1 MNRKIYNEYVTIL
14 ESELVPALGCTEPIA
29 LAYAAAKAK
38 EVLGKMPD
46 HITMRCSGNIIKN
59 VKGVKV
65 PNSGG
70 MKGVEAAAVLG
81 ITGGDPSQALE
92 VLEHVTDR
100 EIDEAE
106 KLLKAG
112 FCDCVLKDDVANLYI
127 EAYAVCK
134 KTEKS
139 EALVVIEDEHTNIT
153 HIEKDGQVLFHKE
166 KKEYCQ
172 EREKT
177 PDKSLLNLEDIITFA
192 NEVQITDVEKVLGRQ
207 IKYNTRIAEEGLRNP
222 WGAQVGRVVL
232 EEFGED
238 VKWRA
243 VAKASAGSDAR
254 MSGCALP
261 VIINSG
267 SGNQGMTCSLPVI
280 EFGKELK
287 KSKEEIYRALCVS
300 NLVALNQKK
309 YIGSLSA
316 YCGAVCAAA
325 GAGAGITYLCG
336 GTLEQI
342 ENTVVNTI
350 ADAGGI
356 VCDGAKP
363 SCAAKISTAL
373 QAAILSHKMAMRGLT
388 FARGEGLVMDCPED
402 TIKAVGY
409 VGYFRR
415 LAMSVVIIGGHDRMV
430 CQYKQICKQ
439 FKCKAKVFTQMSAA
453 MSKQIG
459 SPDLI
464 VLFTN
469 TVSHKMVRCA
479 VEEAGRCNA
488 EVVRCHTSSKNALEE
503 ILGNICVQG

>member
-70 MKGVEAAAVLG
+70 MKDVEAAAVLG

-409 VGYFRR
+409 VGR
-415 LAMSVVIIGGHDRMV
+415 AGM
-430 CQYKQICKQ
+430 KQTD
-439 FKCKAKVFTQMSAA
+439 V
-453 MSKQIG
+453 
-459 SPDLI
+459 
-464 VLFTN
+464 
-469 TVSHKMVRCA
+469 
-479 VEEAGRCNA
+479 
-488 EVVRCHTSSKNALEE
+488 E
-503 ILGNICVQG
+503 ILNLMIGKTKLEDIDK

>member
-134 KTEKS
+134 KKEKS

-409 VGYFRR
+409 VGR
-415 LAMSVVIIGGHDRMV
+415 AGM
-430 CQYKQICKQ
+430 KQTD
-439 FKCKAKVFTQMSAA
+439 V
-453 MSKQIG
+453 
-459 SPDLI
+459 
-464 VLFTN
+464 
-469 TVSHKMVRCA
+469 
-479 VEEAGRCNA
+479 
-488 EVVRCHTSSKNALEE
+488 E
-503 ILGNICVQG
+503 ILNLMIGKTKLEDIDK

>member
-243 VAKASAGSDAR
+243 VAKASADSDAR

-409 VGYFRR
+409 VGR
-415 LAMSVVIIGGHDRMV
+415 AGM
-430 CQYKQICKQ
+430 KQTD
-439 FKCKAKVFTQMSAA
+439 V
-453 MSKQIG
+453 
-459 SPDLI
+459 
-464 VLFTN
+464 
-469 TVSHKMVRCA
+469 
-479 VEEAGRCNA
+479 
-488 EVVRCHTSSKNALEE
+488 E
-503 ILGNICVQG
+503 ILNLMIGKTKLEDIDK

>member
-373 QAAILSHKMAMRGLT
+373 QAAILSHKMAVRGLT

-409 VGYFRR
+409 VGR
-415 LAMSVVIIGGHDRMV
+415 AGM
-430 CQYKQICKQ
+430 KQTD
-439 FKCKAKVFTQMSAA
+439 V
-453 MSKQIG
+453 
-459 SPDLI
+459 
-464 VLFTN
+464 
-469 TVSHKMVRCA
+469 
-479 VEEAGRCNA
+479 
-488 EVVRCHTSSKNALEE
+488 E
-503 ILGNICVQG
+503 ILNLMIGKTKLEDIDK

>member
-100 EIDEAE
+100 EIDDAE

-409 VGYFRR
+409 VGR
-415 LAMSVVIIGGHDRMV
+415 AGM
-430 CQYKQICKQ
+430 KQTD
-439 FKCKAKVFTQMSAA
+439 V
-453 MSKQIG
+453 
-459 SPDLI
+459 
-464 VLFTN
+464 
-469 TVSHKMVRCA
+469 
-479 VEEAGRCNA
+479 
-488 EVVRCHTSSKNALEE
+488 E
-503 ILGNICVQG
+503 ILNLMIGKTKLEDIDK

>member
-267 SGNQGMTCSLPVI
+267 SGNQGMTCSLPGS

-325 GAGAGITYLCG
+325 GAGAGITYLGG

-409 VGYFRR
+409 VGR
-415 LAMSVVIIGGHDRMV
+415 AGM
-430 CQYKQICKQ
+430 KQTD
-439 FKCKAKVFTQMSAA
+439 V
-453 MSKQIG
+453 
-459 SPDLI
+459 
-464 VLFTN
+464 
-469 TVSHKMVRCA
+469 
-479 VEEAGRCNA
+479 
-488 EVVRCHTSSKNALEE
+488 E
-503 ILGNICVQG
+503 ILNLMIGKTKLEDIDK

>member
-14 ESELVPALGCTEPIA
+14 ESELVPALGCTKPIA

-409 VGYFRR
+409 VGR
-415 LAMSVVIIGGHDRMV
+415 AGM
-430 CQYKQICKQ
+430 KQTD
-439 FKCKAKVFTQMSAA
+439 V
-453 MSKQIG
+453 
-459 SPDLI
+459 
-464 VLFTN
+464 
-469 TVSHKMVRCA
+469 
-479 VEEAGRCNA
+479 
-488 EVVRCHTSSKNALEE
+488 E
-503 ILGNICVQG
+503 ILNLMIGKTKLEDIDK

>member
-70 MKGVEAAAVLG
+70 MKGVEAAAVLR

-409 VGYFRR
+409 VGR
-415 LAMSVVIIGGHDRMV
+415 AGM
-430 CQYKQICKQ
+430 KQTD
-439 FKCKAKVFTQMSAA
+439 V
-453 MSKQIG
+453 
-459 SPDLI
+459 
-464 VLFTN
+464 
-469 TVSHKMVRCA
+469 
-479 VEEAGRCNA
+479 
-488 EVVRCHTSSKNALEE
+488 E
-503 ILGNICVQG
+503 ILNLMIGKTKLEDIDK

>member
-1 MNRKIYNEYVTIL
+1 MDRKIYNEYVTIL

-409 VGYFRR
+409 VGR
-415 LAMSVVIIGGHDRMV
+415 AGM
-430 CQYKQICKQ
+430 KQTD
-439 FKCKAKVFTQMSAA
+439 V
-453 MSKQIG
+453 
-459 SPDLI
+459 
-464 VLFTN
+464 
-469 TVSHKMVRCA
+469 
-479 VEEAGRCNA
+479 
-488 EVVRCHTSSKNALEE
+488 E
-503 ILGNICVQG
+503 ILNLMIGKTKLEDIDK

>member
-373 QAAILSHKMAMRGLT
+373 QAAILSHEMAMRGLT

-409 VGYFRR
+409 VGR
-415 LAMSVVIIGGHDRMV
+415 AGM
-430 CQYKQICKQ
+430 KQTD
-439 FKCKAKVFTQMSAA
+439 V
-453 MSKQIG
+453 
-459 SPDLI
+459 
-464 VLFTN
+464 
-469 TVSHKMVRCA
+469 
-479 VEEAGRCNA
+479 
-488 EVVRCHTSSKNALEE
+488 E
-503 ILGNICVQG
+503 ILNLMIGKTKLEDIDK

>member
-29 LAYAAAKAK
+29 LAYAAARAK

-402 TIKAVGY
+402 SIKAVGY
-409 VGYFRR
+409 VGR
-415 LAMSVVIIGGHDRMV
+415 AGM
-430 CQYKQICKQ
+430 KQTD
-439 FKCKAKVFTQMSAA
+439 V
-453 MSKQIG
+453 
-459 SPDLI
+459 
-464 VLFTN
+464 
-469 TVSHKMVRCA
+469 
-479 VEEAGRCNA
+479 
-488 EVVRCHTSSKNALEE
+488 E
-503 ILGNICVQG
+503 ILNLMIGKTKLEDIDK

>member
-59 VKGVKV
+59 V
-65 PNSGG
+65 
-70 MKGVEAAAVLG
+70 KGVEAAAVLG

-409 VGYFRR
+409 VGR
-415 LAMSVVIIGGHDRMV
+415 AGM
-430 CQYKQICKQ
+430 KQTD
-439 FKCKAKVFTQMSAA
+439 V
-453 MSKQIG
+453 
-459 SPDLI
+459 
-464 VLFTN
+464 
-469 TVSHKMVRCA
+469 
-479 VEEAGRCNA
+479 
-488 EVVRCHTSSKNALEE
+488 E
-503 ILGNICVQG
+503 ILNLMIGKTKLEDIDK

>member
-192 NEVQITDVEKVLGRQ
+192 NDVQITDVEKVLGRQ

-409 VGYFRR
+409 VGR
-415 LAMSVVIIGGHDRMV
+415 AGM
-430 CQYKQICKQ
+430 KQTD
-439 FKCKAKVFTQMSAA
+439 V
-453 MSKQIG
+453 
-459 SPDLI
+459 
-464 VLFTN
+464 
-469 TVSHKMVRCA
+469 
-479 VEEAGRCNA
+479 
-488 EVVRCHTSSKNALEE
+488 E
-503 ILGNICVQG
+503 ILNLMIGKTKLEDIDK

>member
-409 VGYFRR
+409 VGRSG
-415 LAMSVVIIGGHDRMV
+415 M
-430 CQYKQICKQ
+430 KQTD
-439 FKCKAKVFTQMSAA
+439 V
-453 MSKQIG
+453 
-459 SPDLI
+459 
-464 VLFTN
+464 
-469 TVSHKMVRCA
+469 
-479 VEEAGRCNA
+479 
-488 EVVRCHTSSKNALEE
+488 E
-503 ILGNICVQG
+503 ILNLMIGKTKLEDIDK

>member
-409 VGYFRR
+409 VGR
-415 LAMSVVIIGGHDRMV
+415 AGM
-430 CQYKQICKQ
+430 KQTD
-439 FKCKAKVFTQMSAA
+439 V
-453 MSKQIG
+453 
-459 SPDLI
+459 
-464 VLFTN
+464 
-469 TVSHKMVRCA
+469 
-479 VEEAGRCNA
+479 
-488 EVVRCHTSSKNALEE
+488 E
-503 ILGNICVQG
+503 ILNLMIGKTKQEDIDK

>member
-112 FCDCVLKDDVANLYI
+112 FCDCFLKDDVANLYI

-409 VGYFRR
+409 VGR
-415 LAMSVVIIGGHDRMV
+415 AGM
-430 CQYKQICKQ
+430 KQTD
-439 FKCKAKVFTQMSAA
+439 V
-453 MSKQIG
+453 
-459 SPDLI
+459 
-464 VLFTN
+464 
-469 TVSHKMVRCA
+469 
-479 VEEAGRCNA
+479 
-488 EVVRCHTSSKNALEE
+488 E
-503 ILGNICVQG
+503 ILNLMIGKTKLEDIDK

>member
-300 NLVALNQKK
+300 NLAALNQKK

-409 VGYFRR
+409 VGR
-415 LAMSVVIIGGHDRMV
+415 AGM
-430 CQYKQICKQ
+430 KQTD
-439 FKCKAKVFTQMSAA
+439 V
-453 MSKQIG
+453 
-459 SPDLI
+459 
-464 VLFTN
+464 
-469 TVSHKMVRCA
+469 
-479 VEEAGRCNA
+479 
-488 EVVRCHTSSKNALEE
+488 E
-503 ILGNICVQG
+503 ILNLMIGKTKLEDIDK

>member
-409 VGYFRR
+409 VGR
-415 LAMSVVIIGGHDRMV
+415 AGM
-430 CQYKQICKQ
+430 KQTD
-439 FKCKAKVFTQMSAA
+439 V
-453 MSKQIG
+453 
-459 SPDLI
+459 
-464 VLFTN
+464 
-469 TVSHKMVRCA
+469 
-479 VEEAGRCNA
+479 
-488 EVVRCHTSSKNALEE
+488 E
-503 ILGNICVQG
+503 ILNLMIGKTKLDDIDK

>member
-325 GAGAGITYLCG
+325 GAGAVITYLCG

-409 VGYFRR
+409 VGR
-415 LAMSVVIIGGHDRMV
+415 AGM
-430 CQYKQICKQ
+430 KQTD
-439 FKCKAKVFTQMSAA
+439 V
-453 MSKQIG
+453 
-459 SPDLI
+459 
-464 VLFTN
+464 
-469 TVSHKMVRCA
+469 
-479 VEEAGRCNA
+479 
-488 EVVRCHTSSKNALEE
+488 E
-503 ILGNICVQG
+503 ILNLMIGKTKLEDIDK

>member
-388 FARGEGLVMDCPED
+388 FARGEGLVP
-402 TIKAVGY
+402 
-409 VGYFRR
+409 F
-415 LAMSVVIIGGHDRMV
+415 L
-430 CQYKQICKQ
+430 
-439 FKCKAKVFTQMSAA
+439 
-453 MSKQIG
+453 
-459 SPDLI
+459 
-464 VLFTN
+464 
-469 TVSHKMVRCA
+469 KMRKF
-479 VEEAGRCNA
+479 
-488 EVVRCHTSSKNALEE
+488 S
-503 ILGNICVQG
+503 

>member
-1 MNRKIYNEYVTIL
+1 MSRKIYNEYVTIL

-409 VGYFRR
+409 VGR
-415 LAMSVVIIGGHDRMV
+415 AGM
-430 CQYKQICKQ
+430 KQTD
-439 FKCKAKVFTQMSAA
+439 V
-453 MSKQIG
+453 
-459 SPDLI
+459 
-464 VLFTN
+464 
-469 TVSHKMVRCA
+469 
-479 VEEAGRCNA
+479 
-488 EVVRCHTSSKNALEE
+488 E
-503 ILGNICVQG
+503 ILNLMIGKTKLEDIDK

>member
-373 QAAILSHKMAMRGLT
+373 QAAILSHK
-388 FARGEGLVMDCPED
+388 E
-402 TIKAVGY
+402 
-409 VGYFRR
+409 
-415 LAMSVVIIGGHDRMV
+415 
-430 CQYKQICKQ
+430 
-439 FKCKAKVFTQMSAA
+439 KV
-453 MSKQIG
+453 
-459 SPDLI
+459 L
-464 VLFTN
+464 
-469 TVSHKMVRCA
+469 
-479 VEEAGRCNA
+479 
-488 EVVRCHTSSKNALEE
+488 
-503 ILGNICVQG
+503 

>member
-316 YCGAVCAAA
+316 YCVAVCAAA

-409 VGYFRR
+409 VGR
-415 LAMSVVIIGGHDRMV
+415 AGM
-430 CQYKQICKQ
+430 KQTD
-439 FKCKAKVFTQMSAA
+439 V
-453 MSKQIG
+453 
-459 SPDLI
+459 
-464 VLFTN
+464 
-469 TVSHKMVRCA
+469 
-479 VEEAGRCNA
+479 
-488 EVVRCHTSSKNALEE
+488 E
-503 ILGNICVQG
+503 ILNLMIGKTKLEDIDK

>member
-134 KTEKS
+134 KAEKS

-409 VGYFRR
+409 VGR
-415 LAMSVVIIGGHDRMV
+415 AGM
-430 CQYKQICKQ
+430 KQTD
-439 FKCKAKVFTQMSAA
+439 V
-453 MSKQIG
+453 
-459 SPDLI
+459 
-464 VLFTN
+464 
-469 TVSHKMVRCA
+469 
-479 VEEAGRCNA
+479 
-488 EVVRCHTSSKNALEE
+488 E
-503 ILGNICVQG
+503 ILNLMIGKTKLEDIDK

>member
-70 MKGVEAAAVLG
+70 MKVVEAAAVLG

-409 VGYFRR
+409 VGR
-415 LAMSVVIIGGHDRMV
+415 AGM
-430 CQYKQICKQ
+430 KQTD
-439 FKCKAKVFTQMSAA
+439 V
-453 MSKQIG
+453 
-459 SPDLI
+459 
-464 VLFTN
+464 
-469 TVSHKMVRCA
+469 
-479 VEEAGRCNA
+479 
-488 EVVRCHTSSKNALEE
+488 E
-503 ILGNICVQG
+503 ILNLMIGKTKLEDIDK

>member
-14 ESELVPALGCTEPIA
+14 ESELVPALGCTEPVA

-112 FCDCVLKDDVANLYI
+112 FCDCVLKDDVANLYS

-409 VGYFRR
+409 VGR
-415 LAMSVVIIGGHDRMV
+415 AGM
-430 CQYKQICKQ
+430 KQTD
-439 FKCKAKVFTQMSAA
+439 V
-453 MSKQIG
+453 
-459 SPDLI
+459 
-464 VLFTN
+464 
-469 TVSHKMVRCA
+469 
-479 VEEAGRCNA
+479 
-488 EVVRCHTSSKNALEE
+488 E
-503 ILGNICVQG
+503 ILNLMIGKTKLEDIDK

>member
-350 ADAGGI
+350 ADAE
-356 VCDGAKP
+356 VL
-363 SCAAKISTAL
+363 SVMVQN
-373 QAAILSHKMAMRGLT
+373 QAVRQKYPR
-388 FARGEGLVMDCPED
+388 R
-402 TIKAVGY
+402 
-409 VGYFRR
+409 FRPR
-415 LAMSVVIIGGHDRMV
+415 
-430 CQYKQICKQ
+430 Y
-439 FKCKAKVFTQMSAA
+439 
-453 MSKQIG
+453 
-459 SPDLI
+459 
-464 VLFTN
+464 
-469 TVSHKMVRCA
+469 
-479 VEEAGRCNA
+479 
-488 EVVRCHTSSKNALEE
+488 
-503 ILGNICVQG
+503 

>member
-65 PNSGG
+65 SNSGG

-409 VGYFRR
+409 VGR
-415 LAMSVVIIGGHDRMV
+415 AGM
-430 CQYKQICKQ
+430 KQTD
-439 FKCKAKVFTQMSAA
+439 V
-453 MSKQIG
+453 
-459 SPDLI
+459 
-464 VLFTN
+464 
-469 TVSHKMVRCA
+469 
-479 VEEAGRCNA
+479 
-488 EVVRCHTSSKNALEE
+488 E
-503 ILGNICVQG
+503 ILNLMIGKTKLEDIDK

>member
-153 HIEKDGQVLFHKE
+153 HIEKDGQVHFHKE

-409 VGYFRR
+409 VGR
-415 LAMSVVIIGGHDRMV
+415 AGM
-430 CQYKQICKQ
+430 KQTD
-439 FKCKAKVFTQMSAA
+439 V
-453 MSKQIG
+453 
-459 SPDLI
+459 
-464 VLFTN
+464 
-469 TVSHKMVRCA
+469 
-479 VEEAGRCNA
+479 
-488 EVVRCHTSSKNALEE
+488 E
-503 ILGNICVQG
+503 ILNLMIGKTKLEDIDK

>member
-363 SCAAKISTAL
+363 SCAAKISTAR

-409 VGYFRR
+409 VGR
-415 LAMSVVIIGGHDRMV
+415 AGM
-430 CQYKQICKQ
+430 KQTD
-439 FKCKAKVFTQMSAA
+439 V
-453 MSKQIG
+453 
-459 SPDLI
+459 
-464 VLFTN
+464 
-469 TVSHKMVRCA
+469 
-479 VEEAGRCNA
+479 
-488 EVVRCHTSSKNALEE
+488 E
-503 ILGNICVQG
+503 ILNLMIGKTKLEDIDK

>member
-14 ESELVPALGCTEPIA
+14 ESELVPALGCTEPVA

-409 VGYFRR
+409 VGR
-415 LAMSVVIIGGHDRMV
+415 AGM
-430 CQYKQICKQ
+430 KQTD
-439 FKCKAKVFTQMSAA
+439 V
-453 MSKQIG
+453 
-459 SPDLI
+459 
-464 VLFTN
+464 
-469 TVSHKMVRCA
+469 
-479 VEEAGRCNA
+479 
-488 EVVRCHTSSKNALEE
+488 E
-503 ILGNICVQG
+503 ILNLMIGKTKLEDIDK